1 MDSAQRAAIARAR
14 VADAARRSA
23 LPPLPSAHGVPR
35 AYCRVKPVYYMRPRS
50 YSLSLTRPPFLMSYS
65 GVLFRRYPE
74 QWQSLLDRG
83 TGKKYRQ
90 VTPAA
95 TPHPP
100 PSFAPSPTPA
110 RTLAC
115 ALALRSRCRRFAR
128 RWAPSRRS

>member
-1 MDSAQRAAIARAR
+1 M
-14 VADAARRSA
+14 
-23 LPPLPSAHGVPR
+23 PR

-90 VTPAA
+90 VTAAA

-100 PSFAPSPTPA
+100 PSFAPTPTPA
-110 RTLAC
+110 RTLAL